1 MRTSVKISPEKALHI
16 AALARL
22 EISPEQAAVLAA
34 QMDDILGYM
43 DTLNELDTTHVVPM
57 YTPVDQGEPLREDSV
72 KKQFPRARILQ
83 NAPETDGQYFIVPR
97 IV

>member
-1 MRTSVKISPEKALHI
+1 MKLSPEKAMHI

-43 DTLNELDTTHVVPM
+43 DTLNELDTADVEPM
-57 YTPVDQGEPLREDSV
+57 YTPVEQGETLRPDEV
-72 KKQFPRARILQ
+72 KKQFPRAQILQ

>member
-1 MRTSVKISPEKALHI
+1 MKISPEKATAI
-16 AALARL
+16 ATLARL
-22 EISPEQAAVLAA
+22 EITPEQAATIGA

-43 DTLNELDTTHVVPM
+43 DKLNELDTADVEPM
-57 YTPVDQGEPLREDSV
+57 YTPVDQPGVLRADEV
-72 KKQFPRARILQ
+72 AREFPRSEILA

>member
-1 MRTSVKISPEKALHI
+1 MKMDSQKVLGI

-22 EISPEQAAVLAA
+22 EISQDQARVLAV

-43 DTLNELDTTHVVPM
+43 DKLNELDTTSVEPM
-57 YTPVDQGEPLREDSV
+57 YTPVEHVSVLRADEVRSELS
-72 KKQFPRARILQ
+72 REEILR
-83 NAPETDGQYFIVPR
+83 NAPENNGEYFVVPR

>member
-1 MRTSVKISPEKALHI
+1 MKISPEKALAI
-16 AALARL
+16 ATLARL
-22 EISPEQAAVLAA
+22 EISPEQAATLGS

-43 DTLNELDTTHVVPM
+43 DKLNELDTADVEPM
-57 YTPVDQGEPLREDSV
+57 YSPVDQAGALRVDEVSRE
-72 KKQFPRARILQ
+72 FSRAQILK

>member
-1 MRTSVKISPEKALHI
+1 MKISPEKALAI
-16 AALARL
+16 ATLARL
-22 EISPEQAAVLAA
+22 EISPEQAVTLGS

-43 DTLNELDTTHVVPM
+43 DKLNELDTADVEPM
-57 YTPVDQGEPLREDSV
+57 YTPVDQPGALRVDEVSRE
-72 KKQFPRARILQ
+72 FSRAQILK

>member
-1 MRTSVKISPEKALHI
+1 MKITPDEALRI

-43 DTLNELDTTHVVPM
+43 DTLNSLDTSAVEPM
-57 YTPVDQGEPLREDSV
+57 YTPVDHVSVLRPDAV
-72 KKQFPRARILQ
+72 RQDFTRADILR
-83 NAPETDGQYFIVPR
+83 NAPETNGESFVVPR

>member
-1 MRTSVKISPEKALHI
+1 MKMDYQKVLGI

-22 EISPEQAAVLAA
+22 EISQDQARVLAV

-43 DTLNELDTTHVVPM
+43 DKLNELDTTSVEPM
-57 YTPVDQGEPLREDSV
+57 YTPVEHVSVLRADVVRSELS
-72 KKQFPRARILQ
+72 REEILR
-83 NAPETDGQYFIVPR
+83 NAPENNGEYFVVPR

>member
-1 MRTSVKISPEKALHI
+1 MKISPEKALAI
-16 AALARL
+16 ATLARL
-22 EISPEQAAVLAA
+22 EISPEQAATLGS

-43 DTLNELDTTHVVPM
+43 DKLNELDTADVEPM
-57 YTPVDQGEPLREDSV
+57 YTPVDQPGALRVDEVSRE
-72 KKQFPRARILQ
+72 FSRAQILK

>member
-1 MRTSVKISPEKALHI
+1 MKMDSQKVLGI

-22 EISPEQAAVLAA
+22 EISQDQARVLAV

-43 DTLNELDTTHVVPM
+43 DKLNELDTTSVEPM
-57 YTPVDQGEPLREDSV
+57 YTPVEHVSVLRADVVRSELSREEV
-72 KKQFPRARILQ
+72 LR
-83 NAPETDGQYFIVPR
+83 NAPENNGEYFVVPR

>member
-1 MRTSVKISPEKALHI
+1 MKISPEKALAI
-16 AALARL
+16 ATLARL
-22 EISPEQAAVLAA
+22 EISPEQAATLGS

-43 DTLNELDTTHVVPM
+43 DKLNELDTADVEPM
-57 YTPVDQGEPLREDSV
+57 YTPVDQPGALRVDEVSKEFSRV
-72 KKQFPRARILQ
+72 QILK

>member
-1 MRTSVKISPEKALHI
+1 MIISPEKALAI

-22 EISPEQAAVLAA
+22 EISPEMAATLAT

-43 DTLNELDTTHVVPM
+43 DKLNELDTAAVAPM
-57 YTPVDQGEPLREDSV
+57 YTPVDQPGMMRTDEVTKD
-72 KKQFPRARILQ
+72 FPRSEILG
-83 NAPETDGQYFIVPR
+83 NAPDSDGEYFIVPR

>member
-1 MRTSVKISPEKALHI
+1 MKISPEKAMGI

-22 EISPEQAAVLAA
+22 EISQEQAVTLAA

-43 DTLNELDTTHVVPM
+43 DKLNELDTASVEPM
-57 YTPVDQGEPLREDSV
+57 YTPVDHVSVLRQDETRKDFPRED
-72 KKQFPRARILQ
+72 ILR
-83 NAPETDGQYFIVPR
+83 NAPENNGEYFVVPR

>member
-1 MRTSVKISPEKALHI
+1 MKISPEKAMGI

-22 EISPEQAAVLAA
+22 EISQEQAVTLAA

-43 DTLNELDTTHVVPM
+43 DKLNELDTSSVEPM
-57 YTPVDQGEPLREDSV
+57 YTPVDHVSVLRPDETRKDFPRED
-72 KKQFPRARILQ
+72 ILR
-83 NAPETDGQYFIVPR
+83 NAPENNGEYFVVPR

>member
-1 MRTSVKISPEKALHI
+1 MKMTPEKTLAI
-16 AALARL
+16 ATLARL
-22 EISPEQAAVLAA
+22 EISSGQAAQLAA

-43 DTLNELDTTHVVPM
+43 DKLNEIDTADVEPM
-57 YTPVDQGEPLREDSV
+57 YTPVDKPGALRADEVAKEFERSD
-72 KKQFPRARILQ
+72 ILK

>member
-1 MRTSVKISPEKALHI
+1 MKISPEKATAI
-16 AALARL
+16 ATLARL
-22 EISPEQAAVLAA
+22 EITPEQAVTLGA

-43 DTLNELDTTHVVPM
+43 DKLNELDTADVEPM
-57 YTPVDQGEPLREDSV
+57 YTPVDQPGALRVDEV
-72 KKQFPRARILQ
+72 VREYPRSEILR

>member
-1 MRTSVKISPEKALHI
+1 MKMTPEKTLAI
-16 AALARL
+16 ATLARL
-22 EISPEQAAVLAA
+22 EISSGQAVQLAA

-43 DTLNELDTTHVVPM
+43 DKLNEIDTADVEPM
-57 YTPVDQGEPLREDSV
+57 YTPVDTPGVLRADEVAKDFERSD
-72 KKQFPRARILQ
+72 ILK